1 MSSLTE
7 LKCFI
12 IESRIKAKMP
22 KESCAQPEE
31 LKICEL
37 LLSADYISYNDGSFL
52 VNLGRLEKH
61 KYVNNPEIIFFLRK
75 KKIFYPGF
83 MLIVRFQLLVNEN
96 FRQRNENDPGRNL
109 S

>member
-1 MSSLTE
+1 
-7 LKCFI
+7 
-12 IESRIKAKMP
+12 MP
-22 KESCAQPEE
+22 KESRAQPGE

-37 LLSADYISYNDGSFL
+37 LLSADYLSYNDGSFL
-52 VNLGRLEKH
+52 VNLGRLEKQ
-61 KYVNNPEIIFFLRK
+61 KYVNNPETIFLLRK

-96 FRQRNENDPGRNL
+96 FRQRNENNPGRNL